1 MKRLPLVVMAA
12 SLAACSTPP
21 HIDAANTCFLHYT
34 PMPVNPFDASGGDL
48 RVPDH
53 HCLLQLPLEIAR
65 GGDMVIAPEAFAAA
79 AKWRA
84 E

>member
-1 MKRLPLVVMAA
+1 MKRLPLVVLAA

-21 HIDAANTCFLHYT
+21 QIDAANTCFLRYT
-34 PMPVNPFDASGGDL
+34 PMPVDPFSSSGDY
-48 RVPDH
+48 RVPDN